1 MNLIIDIGNT
11 RTKYCAFV
19 GKELV
24 ATQAEAG
31 CQLDGMDE
39 FVSCTSAQQQQHF
52 DGAIVS
58 STTNLPANAHAR
70 IEALPCPIITFN
82 WQTPIPI
89 ANCYGTPQT
98 LGTDRLASAIG
109 AWSLHAGSELLIIDA
124 GSCLT
129 IDFVTADGTYLGGNI
144 SPGFRMRLDAMHE
157 HTARLPLVDAEGAI
171 PELGYDTETA
181 IRAGALN
188 GIRSEIEG
196 YIHRFSAKYPDL
208 LVFLTGGDE
217 ISLAKCEESRIFADP
232 YLVARGLNHVLNYN
246 LHLPKHQQ

>member
-11 RTKYCAFV
+11 RTKYCAFD
-19 GKELV
+19 GEELV
-24 ATQAEAG
+24 ATLAATG
-31 CQLDGMDE
+31 CQLDTMDE
-39 FVSCTSAQQQQHF
+39 FVTAVLSQRRQRF

-58 STTNLPANAHAR
+58 STANLPAEALAR
-70 IEALPCPIITFN
+70 IEALPYPVITFN

-89 ANCYGTPQT
+89 ANHYGTPQT

-109 AWSLHAGSELLIIDA
+109 AWSLQPGSELLIIDA

-129 IDFVTADGTYLGGNI
+129 IDFVSSEGAYLGGNI
-144 SPGFRMRLDAMHE
+144 SPGLRMRLQAMHE
-157 HTARLPLVDAEGAI
+157 HTARLPLVDAEGTV
-171 PELGYDTETA
+171 PELGYNTETA
-181 IRAGALN
+181 LRAGAVN

-217 ISLAKCEESRIFADP
+217 ISLAECEETRIFADP
-232 YLVARGLNHVLNYN
+232 FLVARGLNHVLNYN
-246 LHLPKHQQ
+246 LQMSKQPQ